1 MCRDIHCIG
10 SSGGACAA
18 CHLFLDVEVEKTVG
32 YICDR
37 ARFARTQW
45 LGPFK
50 VREYVR
56 GALRSFAPPDAGAW
70 LPQRTPRRTYVC
82 STLLLELNLNLK
94 PAVLGP

>member
-1 MCRDIHCIG
+1 MIG

-18 CHLFLDVEVEKTVG
+18 CHLFLDVEVEKTVD
-32 YICDR
+32 YICDC

-56 GALRSFAPPDAGAW
+56 GALRCFAPPDAGVW
-70 LPQRTPRRTYVC
+70 LTQRCHRHI
-82 STLLLELNLNLK
+82 
-94 PAVLGP
+94 

>member
-1 MCRDIHCIG
+1 MD
-10 SSGGACAA
+10 
-18 CHLFLDVEVEKTVG
+18 
-32 YICDR
+32 YICDC

-70 LPQRTPRRTYVC
+70 LP
-82 STLLLELNLNLK
+82 
-94 PAVLGP
+94 